1 MRRAICGASL
11 LVVVA
16 MLGCGPPPTT
26 LSGRITLD
34 DAPLAGGFVI
44 FIPTAGDGPTSQATT
59 DAAGRFHA
67 RVPATQLSVAVSR
80 YEFRGQTF
88 EGEPRADETIP
99 ARYSDHDA
107 TTLRAT
113 PVAGTDTKADF
124 ALESKPR

>member
-1 MRRAICGASL
+1 MRRVISGASL
-11 LVVVA
+11 LMVVA
-16 MLGCGPPPTT
+16 MIGCGPPPTT
-26 LSGRITLD
+26 LSGTITLD
-34 DAPLAGGFVI
+34 NAPLAGGFVM
-44 FIPTAGDGPTSQATT
+44 FIPTAGNGPTSQAPT

-80 YEFRGQTF
+80 YEFRGNTF

-99 ARYSDHDA
+99 ARYSDHEA
-107 TTLRAT
+107 TVLRAT